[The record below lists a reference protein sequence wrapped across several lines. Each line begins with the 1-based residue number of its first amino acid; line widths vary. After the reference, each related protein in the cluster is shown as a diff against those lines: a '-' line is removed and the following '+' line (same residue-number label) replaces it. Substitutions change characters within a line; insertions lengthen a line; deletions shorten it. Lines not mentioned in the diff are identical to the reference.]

1 MSRDVM
7 YMWHVPDP
15 FIGALVVTFEG
26 VCGSWVLQVE
36 SLKPFIGVTNQVV
49 TNG

>member
-15 FIGALVVTFEG
+15 FIGAQVTFEG
-26 VCGSWVLQVE
+26 V
-36 SLKPFIGVTNQVV
+36 FVV
-49 TNG
+49 GFAG